1 LVKVRYH
8 RGSGNGGNF
17 GKLRYADI
25 NTVSNG
31 NNNTKSNISLSK
43 NNNLQNSQARKP
55 ITPTATSN
63 NTTNCHNSP
72 NSYKIINTNQP
83 HNPTFPIPISVNQQN
98 IK

>member
-1 LVKVRYH
+1 MVKVRYN

-17 GKLRYADI
+17 GKLRYTDI
-25 NTVSNG
+25 NTVNNG
-31 NNNTKSNISLSK
+31 INNTKSNISLSK

-72 NSYKIINTNQP
+72 NSYKIINQN
-83 HNPTFPIPISVNQQN
+83 HPTFPIPISVNQQN
-98 IK
+98 MK